1 MSEAID
7 IHGHYDGTFI
17 VLDEPVDL
25 PVNEPL
31 VLRVEYDNESKEQN
45 KIPVAEKTIEQRK
58 AALRKLVKMMQKNP
72 HIPIDATR
80 RIHMYDDDNY

>member
-7 IHGHYDGTFI
+7 IHGHFDGTFI
-17 VLDEPVDL
+17 VLDEPVNL

-31 VLRVEYDNESKEQN
+31 ILRVEKDKNATESN

-58 AALRKLVKMMQKNP
+58 AALRKLVKMMENNP
-72 HIPIDATR
+72 DIPIEATR
-80 RIHMYDDDNY
+80 RIHMYDDGH